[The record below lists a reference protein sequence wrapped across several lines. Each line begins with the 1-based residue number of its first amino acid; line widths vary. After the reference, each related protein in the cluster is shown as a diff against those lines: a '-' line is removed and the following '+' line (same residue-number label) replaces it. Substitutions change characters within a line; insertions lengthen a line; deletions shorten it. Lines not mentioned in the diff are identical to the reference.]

1 MSAAKTIS
9 TFLMGDGSLL
19 IRCGDVLRER
29 GHEICAVVT
38 ASEQCASWARQCNIP
53 IFSPREDLEARVDH
67 LAYDWFFSIGN
78 LRIVPERIWLR
89 ASEGTANFHD
99 GPLPRHAGLY
109 APAWAIIAGETT
121 YGVTWHRISAGIDEG
136 DILAQAHFDL
146 EAEETSI
153 TINTK
158 CFEAGLASFTEL
170 VALIERGA
178 VVGQRQDLTQRIYHE
193 RLKRPAHCATLDF
206 ETSAE
211 SLRRLSRALTFGV
224 GYVNPLATPKV
235 WAGDRAISVVGV
247 EFDTRPPSVMP
258 GEVVAVSEDAVT
270 VACAEGAIRLT
281 GLSDGTGLAVSPASE
296 FRVGQRLPGLP
307 EFASQSI
314 AATACD
320 IARNEKYFETRLRRF
335 SNLDLPMLSDADSN
349 GECGWQTVELPL
361 PKAATPYIVAAG
373 LLAGLARLC
382 DRDEFSILHSDDRL
396 AALAACMPG
405 FVTDAVPVEIK
416 IVSGDTLLELASRY
430 AETISDVASRVG
442 MAADIVVRY
451 PKLTYP
457 AAAIALRTTES
468 DGPVAPVHGSS
479 ITFALSQGAT
489 HCRAMFDA
497 ARISASDARHL
508 IDRLSIAVAA
518 AVTGFS
524 GVAASI
530 PVMSSDEE
538 KELLQSRN
546 DTACEYERDVT
557 IHEQFEQRARL
568 TPDAMAIVCGDESL
582 TYRQL
587 DEKAD
592 RVARRLIALGVGPDT
607 LVGLHLPRSCDLVVG
622 ALAILKAGG
631 AYVPLDPGY
640 PAERLAL
647 MVEDSGLEILIADR
661 TDPVIGRSLA
671 LTVVTIADAMA
682 DPGKGALVAR
692 TKGDNLAYV
701 IYTSGSTG
709 RPKGVM
715 IEHCNVVNFF
725 RGMDERIPRPAE
737 GQQPVWLA
745 VTSLSFDISVLE
757 LFWTL
762 TRGFKVVINRDA
774 RGTSDVSGGRAVTAA
789 ASSMEFGL
797 FYWGD
802 DDTASTDKYRLLLEG
817 ARIADE
823 NGFNAVWTPER
834 HFHAFGG
841 PYPNAAVTGAAVA
854 ATTKRVSVRAG
865 SCVLPLHHP
874 ARVVEEWAVVDN
886 ISQGR
891 AAVAFASGW
900 MPEDFLLRPE
910 NAPPN
915 NKSAMLRDIEV
926 VRALW
931 RGDKVAFE
939 TPSGKP
945 VEITTQPR
953 PVQREL
959 PVWLTTAG
967 NPDTFREAGL
977 RGYNLLTH
985 LLGQS
990 IEEVG
995 KNILIYREA
1004 LAKSGRNPSDFTVT
1018 LMLHTLVGRDRE
1030 VVRSQAR
1037 LPMSRYLRSA
1047 AALIKEYAW
1056 AFPAFKKPAGV
1067 ERPAEIDLQTLDAH
1081 ELDAII
1087 EFAFERYFEQ
1097 SGLFGSVEDA
1107 IARVNQVAAIG
1118 VDEVACLIDFGVPG
1132 DVALA
1137 GLVPLSEVVAAVN
1150 KARKNRSIAPDD
1162 ASIGA
1167 LIKAH
1172 GVTHFQ
1178 CTPAMA
1184 TAVLSSE
1191 DDRAALSGLRHM
1203 FVGGEALQ
1211 AGLIKDLRSATGA
1224 TIENMYGPTET
1235 TIWSSTGSVKGL
1247 ETTAPLGRPIANTQ
1261 LYLLDSKLRPIPRGM
1276 PGELLIGGDGVARG
1290 YHNRPD
1296 LTSERFLQNPF
1307 VAGGRIYRTGDIV
1320 RIGND
1325 DELHFL
1331 GRSDH
1336 QVKVRGYRIELGEIE
1351 TCLGLHPGVSQAVV
1365 LAREDIKGD
1374 VRIVAYL
1381 RFKAGQVPTEELKE
1395 HARHMLPDFM
1405 LPAHFVSVQEFPLT
1419 PNAKIDRKALPR
1431 PDESA
1436 ATAPTVEYAA
1446 PQSDIGMKI
1455 TDVFKQVLG
1464 VERVGLNDNFFDLGG
1479 HSLLAVQAHRSI
1491 KAGIAPHMSI
1501 TDIYRF
1507 PRVGELVAHLTEKD
1521 APNARLGGAAARA
1534 ARRRNAMNSRRGV
1547 SGE

>member
-9 TFLMGDGSLL
+9 TFLMGEGSLL
-19 IRCGDVLRER
+19 IQCGDVLRER

-38 ASEQCASWARQCNIP
+38 ASDQCASWARQRNIP
-53 IFSPREDLEARVDH
+53 IFSPGEGLEERTDH
-67 LAYDWFFSIGN
+67 LSYDWFFSIGN
-78 LRIVPERIWLR
+78 LRIVSDRIWGR
-89 ASEGTANFHD
+89 AAEGAANFHD
-99 GPLPRHAGLY
+99 GPLPRHAGIH

-136 DILAQAHFDL
+136 DILTQAHFDL

-153 TINTK
+153 TVNTK

-193 RLKRPAHCATLDF
+193 RFKRPAHSATLDF
-206 ETSAE
+206 ESSAE
-211 SLRRLSRALTFGV
+211 SVRRLARALTFGV
-224 GYVNPLATPKV
+224 GYVNPLGTPKI
-235 WAGDRAISVVGV
+235 WTGERAICVAGV
-247 EFDTRPPSVMP
+247 AIDTRPPSALP
-258 GEVVAVSEDAVT
+258 GEVVAVSEDALT
-270 VACAEGAIRLT
+270 VACADGAVRLT
-281 GLSDGTGLAVSPASE
+281 GLTDGMGRAISPGSE
-296 FRVGQRLPGLP
+296 FHVSQRLPELP
-307 EFASQSI
+307 ALTARAIAS
-314 AATACD
+314 TARD
-320 IARNEKYFETRLRRF
+320 IARNEKYFELRLRRF
-335 SNLDLPMLSDADSN
+335 SNLDLPMLSDADN
-349 GECGWQTVELPL
+349 KGESGWQTVELPL
-361 PKAATPYIVAAG
+361 PEAASPDIVAAG

-382 DRDEFSILHSDDRL
+382 DRDDFSILYSDDRL
-396 AALAACMPG
+396 AALVARMPG
-405 FVTDAVPVEIK
+405 YVAEAVPIEVK
-416 IVSGDTLLELASRY
+416 IAPGATLQELASRH
-430 AETISDVASRVG
+430 AAAISDVVSRVG
-442 MAADIVVRY
+442 MASDIVARY
-451 PKLTYP
+451 PKLTHP
-457 AAAIALRTTES
+457 ASAIAFRTTES
-468 DGPVAPVHGSS
+468 EGPVAPVHGSS
-479 ITFALSQGAT
+479 ITFTLSPGAA
-489 HCRAMFDA
+489 RGRVLFDA
-497 ARISASDARHL
+497 ARISPSDAYNL
-508 IDRLSIAVAA
+508 INRLAIAVAA
-518 AVTGFS
+518 AAAGFS

-530 PVMSSDEE
+530 PVMSDDEE
-538 KELLQSRN
+538 EYLLRTRN
-546 DTACEYERDVT
+546 KTACEYDGGITV
-557 IHEQFEQRARL
+557 HEQFARQVRL
-568 TPDAMAIVCGDESL
+568 TPDATAIECGHESL

-587 DEKAD
+587 DERSD
-592 RVARRLIALGVGPDT
+592 RVARRLIALGVGPDR

-661 TDPVIGRSLA
+661 TDPVISRSSG
-671 LTVVTIADAMA
+671 LTVETIADALA
-682 DPGKGALVAR
+682 YPGEGIEVERAN
-692 TKGDNLAYV
+692 GGNLAYV

-715 IEHCNVVNFF
+715 IEHRNVINFF
-725 RGMDERIPRPAE
+725 RGMDDRIPLGAG

-762 TRGFKVVINRDA
+762 TRGFKVLIHRDA
-774 RGTSDVSGGRAVTAA
+774 RGASEVSGGAAITAA
-789 ASSMEFGL
+789 AGSMEFGL

-817 ARIADE
+817 ARFADE
-823 NGFNAVWTPER
+823 KGFNAIWTPER

-841 PYPNAAVTGAAVA
+841 PYPNSAVTGAAVA
-854 ATTKRVSVRAG
+854 ATTKRVSIRAG

-886 ISQGR
+886 ISKGR

-931 RGDKVAFE
+931 RGDKVAFGA
-939 TPSGKP
+939 PAGKT

-995 KNILIYREA
+995 KNIVIYRDA
-1004 LAKSGRNPSDFTVT
+1004 LARSGRNPTEFTVT
-1018 LMLHTLVGRDRE
+1018 LMLHTLVGRDRD
-1030 VVRSQAR
+1030 VVRAQAR
-1037 LPMSRYLRSA
+1037 PPMSRYLRSA

-1067 ERPAEIDLQTLDAH
+1067 ERPADIDLQTLDSQ
-1081 ELDAII
+1081 ELDAVI

-1118 VDEVACLIDFGVPG
+1118 VDEIACLIDFGVPTE
-1132 DVALA
+1132 VALA
-1137 GLVPLSEVVAAVN
+1137 GLVPLSEVVAAV
-1150 KARKNRSIAPDD
+1150 KAAKASQRNSSED

-1167 LIKAH
+1167 LIRGR

-1178 CTPAMA
+1178 CTPAM
-1184 TAVLSSE
+1184 TMAVLSND
-1191 DDRAALSGLRHM
+1191 DDRAALSSLRHM
-1203 FVGGEALQ
+1203 FIGGEALQ
-1211 AGLIKDLRSATGA
+1211 AGLIKDLRNATSAS
-1224 TIENMYGPTET
+1224 IENMYGPTET
-1235 TIWSSTGSVKGL
+1235 TIWSSTGPVKGV
-1247 ETTAPLGRPIANTQ
+1247 EATAPLGRPIANTQ
-1261 LYLLDSKLRPIPRGM
+1261 LYVLDSKLRPVPRGV
-1276 PGELLIGGDGVARG
+1276 PGELFIGGDGVARG

-1296 LTSERFLQNPF
+1296 LTNERFLPNPF
-1307 VAGGRIYRTGDIV
+1307 VAGSRIYRTGDLV
-1320 RIGND
+1320 RIGSD
-1325 DELHFL
+1325 DDLQFL

-1351 TCLGLHPGVSQAVV
+1351 ACLGMHPGISQAVV
-1365 LAREDIKGD
+1365 LAREDVKGD
-1374 VRIVAYL
+1374 VRIVAYV
-1381 RFKAGQVPTEELKE
+1381 RFKSGKVSTDEMKE
-1395 HARHMLPDFM
+1395 HARRTLPDFM
-1405 LPAHFVSVQEFPLT
+1405 IPAHFVPVQDFPLT

-1431 PDESA
+1431 PDEFA
-1436 ATAPTVEYAA
+1436 AAAPTVEYAA
-1446 PQSDIGMKI
+1446 PENDIGIKI
-1455 TDVFKQVLG
+1455 TDVFKKILG

-1507 PRVGELVAHLTEKD
+1507 PRVGELVAHLTEQD

-1534 ARRRNAMNSRRGV
+1534 ARRRSAMTARRGV
-1547 SGE
+1547 